1 MDSPPFFLYPYC
13 KGIKRWMQGKSDSG
27 EESLACKIIRQS
39 DWWECTFSHI
49 RRTAY
54 EQGDFST
61 LWRSCIGPP
70 QPPYPASRDFPLF
83 RGQNK
88 ASLRLPAVSY
98 ATPLTSTHSVFYIAG
113 NAAYR
118 RSHRHGVSYCL
129 APRTPPRH
137 FVALSPSRGRKDVT
151 SSSQR
156 EADSRQPPK
165 RAAPWEGCSFCISW
179 SYCCRTL
186 MVWPCSCR

>member
-1 MDSPPFFLYPYC
+1 MDLYSRLRPTPS
-13 KGIKRWMQGKSDSG
+13 KGRSLRYVLCY
-27 EESLACKIIRQS
+27 EANRAESMAV
-39 DWWECTFSHI
+39 
-49 RRTAY
+49 
-54 EQGDFST
+54 GDFLT

-118 RSHRHGVSYCL
+118 RSHQHGVSYLPCPPEHPRATLWPSPPQGQCHLVKKKSESTCHFDVCFFL
-129 APRTPPRH
+129 AY
-137 FVALSPSRGRKDVT
+137 F
-151 SSSQR
+151 
-156 EADSRQPPK
+156 
-165 RAAPWEGCSFCISW
+165 F
-179 SYCCRTL
+179 
-186 MVWPCSCR
+186 SC

>member
-1 MDSPPFFLYPYC
+1 M
-13 KGIKRWMQGKSDSG
+13 
-27 EESLACKIIRQS
+27 AV
-39 DWWECTFSHI
+39 
-49 RRTAY
+49 
-54 EQGDFST
+54 GDFLT

-70 QPPYPASRDFPLF
+70 QPPYLASRDFPLF

-137 FVALSPSRGRKDVT
+137 FVALSPSRGARTLHPAVSGKPT
-151 SSSQR
+151 AGSPQK
-156 EADSRQPPK
+156 EQPHG
-165 RAAPWEGCSFCISW
+165 RAALFVSVGLIAVG
-179 SYCCRTL
+179 L
-186 MVWPCSCR
+186 

>member
-1 MDSPPFFLYPYC
+1 MDLYSRLRPTPS
-13 KGIKRWMQGKSDSG
+13 KGRSLRYVLCY
-27 EESLACKIIRQS
+27 EANRAESMAV
-39 DWWECTFSHI
+39 
-49 RRTAY
+49 
-54 EQGDFST
+54 GDFLT
-61 LWRSCIGPP
+61 LWRSCIEPP

-118 RSHRHGVSYCL
+118 RSHQHGVSYCL

-151 SSSQR
+151 SSGQR

-186 MVWPCSCR
+186 MFWPCSCR